1 MLRRCIMRITI
12 RLSHIGCNRETNRRR
27 HRDTPWKLQGG
38 WRRTISS
45 DSRRKGQVYEENR
58 TIERKG
64 RRGGETYGETETERR
79 RACKRTKERKRDV
92 CTRACALW
100 SPVGLP
106 FNRWL
111 DSPTH
116 SFIHTR
122 CTRFESIS
130 KPRKRIFPIGLATA
144 SLSAFLHG
152 VLPVPFFLV
161 NLSVQHIASDKVTT
175 LFSRENNFSY
185 IFVNS
190 RAFSKSYYYVVLKLK
205 KKLVFFD
212 VVRNWLFNNFLVIF
226 KSERIIH
233 PSFGIVLPIRKKGR
247 FGFRFSDISAIRWKS
262 LSRFDSISLIIPSRS
277 VGNSRLSTTTFLL
290 YYTV

>member
-1 MLRRCIMRITI
+1 MYNANHHSLISYRLQQGGESKKTPRRTVKAPRWMASNDFIGFSPQGSSI
-12 RLSHIGCNRETNRRR
+12 RREPYDREKRKARRR
-27 HRDTPWKLQGG
+27 NVRRNRD
-38 WRRTISS
+38 
-45 DSRRKGQVYEENR
+45 
-58 TIERKG
+58 
-64 RRGGETYGETETERR
+64 GETESVQ
-79 RACKRTKERKRDV
+79 KNERKRDV

-152 VLPVPFFLV
+152 ILRVPFFPV
-161 NLSVQHIASDKVTT
+161 NLSVQHIASNEVAT

-205 KKLVFFD
+205 KKLVSFD
-212 VVRNWLFNNFLVIF
+212 VVRNWLFNNFNI
-226 KSERIIH
+226 
-233 PSFGIVLPIRKKGR
+233 
-247 FGFRFSDISAIRWKS
+247 
-262 LSRFDSISLIIPSRS
+262 
-277 VGNSRLSTTTFLL
+277 
-290 YYTV
+290 

>member
-12 RLSHIGCNRETNRRR
+12 RLSHIDCNREANRRR
-27 HRDTPWKLQGG
+27 HRDAPWKLQGG

-58 TIERKG
+58 TIERRG
-64 RRGGETYGETETERR
+64 RRGGETCGGTETERR

-130 KPRKRIFPIGLATA
+130 KPRKRTFPIGLATA

-152 VLPVPFFLV
+152 ILRVPFFPV
-161 NLSVQHIASDKVTT
+161 NLSVQHIVSNEVAT

-190 RAFSKSYYYVVLKLK
+190 RAFSKSCYYVVLKLK

-212 VVRNWLFNNFLVIF
+212 VVRNWLFNNFNI
-226 KSERIIH
+226 
-233 PSFGIVLPIRKKGR
+233 
-247 FGFRFSDISAIRWKS
+247 
-262 LSRFDSISLIIPSRS
+262 
-277 VGNSRLSTTTFLL
+277 
-290 YYTV
+290 